1 MRRAILMSLI
11 ILLCQPLTAA
21 TNISVDTEESSTGTL
36 SGNYTV
42 EDGATWT
49 ISGHYEVED
58 GTTIVV
64 EEGGAMVVTGS
75 MNSTSDPHLEMT
87 ESSSIVVPV
96 GYLGNLVQ
104 CEFISP
110 VN

>member
-87 ESSSIVVPV
+87 VFFDCRSCWIFRRIWDNANSFH
-96 GYLGNLVQ
+96 Q
-104 CEFISP
+104 
-110 VN
+110 